1 MKLHMTFA
9 LTLVVAL
16 APLAAQNA
24 SKAKDALNKDK
35 YGKDSNK
42 GPGPGSKA
50 SYGGESGASVIKD
63 EEKPVWEKNEKK
75 VLEQAAKDKKAIVL
89 FFLEEGTNAADATKI
104 LHGEDVAKLSKSRAV
119 FILVDFNSDRTPSL
133 DTGCPIPT
141 SKLTSPN
148 PSRDYAIT
156 ITPCWLVCDECGNE
170 YARFRTVP
178 DAKQLQGK
186 IDSITE
192 LRDAINKRLEKTLA
206 DGKKALA
213 DKDNATFLKAALKN
227 FNEGVVGLPA
237 QNDTIAAYRNLLDET
252 RKELEE
258 ILADKPKDA
267 EKRLRALE
275 KDFKG
280 TELVKEIKDA
290 IDIIKGR

>member
-1 MKLHMTFA
+1 MNLRVVFTLA
-9 LTLVVAL
+9 LVLAL

-63 EEKPVWEKNEKK
+63 EEKPVWEKNDKK
-75 VLEQAAKDKKAIVL
+75 VLEKVAKDKKPVVL
-89 FFLEEGTNAADATKI
+89 FFLEEGTNAADATKV
-104 LHGEDVAKLSKSRAV
+104 LHGEDVAKLSKTRAV
-119 FILVDFNSDRTPSL
+119 FILIDFNADRTPSL
-133 DTGCPIPT
+133 DTGCPIPV
-141 SKLTSPN
+141 SKLAGPN

-156 ITPCWLVCDECGNE
+156 STPCWLVCDEFGNE
-170 YARFRTVP
+170 YARFKTVP

-192 LRDAINKRLEKTLA
+192 MRDAINKRLEKTLA

-227 FNEGVVGLPA
+227 FNEGVIGLPA
-237 QNDTIAAYRNLLDET
+237 QDDTIRAYRDLLDET
-252 RKELEE
+252 RKEVDA

-290 IDIIKGR
+290 IDIVKGR